1 MHDVVHAQETST
13 NIVKFKPTIEALPTI
28 ASDSGEDISCVQLIF
43 MASLFLY
50 HKTHMALITLV
61 VLSCDIFG
69 TWPMLL
75 QTVNACLGSAWL
87 LKNMDLLRWIGDVNV
102 DMKDLSKEEQ
112 QLLKKGIQ
120 EIQQMM
126 MKIMGES
133 NDLTQK
139 FKDAIDKYQFVSKQS
154 SVTL

>member
-1 MHDVVHAQETST
+1 
-13 NIVKFKPTIEALPTI
+13 
-28 ASDSGEDISCVQLIF
+28 
-43 MASLFLY
+43 
-50 HKTHMALITLV
+50 MALITLV
-61 VLSCDIFG
+61 VLSCEIFG

-75 QTVNACLGSAWL
+75 QTVNACLGSTWL

-102 DMKDLSKEEQ
+102 DMKALSKEEQ
-112 QLLKKGIQ
+112 QLLKKGVQ

-126 MKIMGES
+126 TKIMGEC

-139 FKDAIDKYQFVSKQS
+139 LKDAIDKYQFVSKQS